1 MGVTDLT
8 CSVQFSSVEWVTLV
22 YSGLLL
28 VSLFFASLAQR
39 LGMWASHNLA
49 TGLRTLYFIY

>member
-22 YSGLLL
+22 YLGLL
-28 VSLFFASLAQR
+28 VSLFFCEFGAEVGYVGIA
-39 LGMWASHNLA
+39 
-49 TGLRTLYFIY
+49 